1 MKTASSFRAGLIAL
15 AATAALA
22 LACGTAMAQST
33 SSDKVPGHGRVNEVN
48 QRIDNQQ
55 ARTQA
60 GLADGTIT
68 GKQAARDESHDANI
82 AQRESADEAK
92 HNGHLTKAETHHLNK
107 AENRNSR
114 KIHHQRH

>member
-1 MKTASSFRAGLIAL
+1 MKTASTFRFGLIAL
-15 AATAALA
+15 AATAA

-33 SSDKVPGHGRVNEVN
+33 SAAKVPGHGRVNEVN

-60 GLADGTIT
+60 GLANGTIT
-68 GKQAARDESHDANI
+68 GKQAAHDESRDANI

-92 HNGHLTKAETHHLNK
+92 HNGHLTKRETHRLNK

-114 KIHHQRH
+114 AIHRQRH